1 MDQARVLVHTG
12 VDSPLRGS
20 LRLNAEIPLVA
31 LFRLVHLRIPLPFL
45 VLWPPAHS
53 GCALVE
59 VELGAAMR
67 VASTIVPCRI
77 VMLPRSLR
85 WALTVSKTCSPRP
98 CFSSRWRKV
107 KIVVSSGIRSLISS
121 MPAKRRMVGTSI
133 RASSIAGSLSEYH
146 CCSRWI
152 RSNCCA
158 EACGYV
164 ARGYGGRPPFLLA
177 LG

>member
-12 VDSPLRGS
+12 VDFHPVGE
-20 LRLNAEIPLVA
+20 AFCEAVIPLVT

-77 VMLPRSLR
+77 VMPRSLR

-133 RASSIAGSLSEYH
+133 RASSIAESLSEYH